1 MLPYMLRI
9 VTYDPHTP
17 TRIPILTLGDTTS
30 GAQARSPSSCMGIM
44 YKSQGTPPSPIH
56 IMASFRIPMG
66 FWIFTLLG
74 IVLVLVVTDLSQ
86 AWGPRRPAGA
96 GAEGMTAAEPT
107 TITIVPTLPAKLL
120 PKPPI
125 TIPER
130 MVKPVFP
137 RAITPAPIIQ

>member
-1 MLPYMLRI
+1 
-9 VTYDPHTP
+9 
-17 TRIPILTLGDTTS
+17 
-30 GAQARSPSSCMGIM
+30 
-44 YKSQGTPPSPIH
+44 
-56 IMASFRIPMG
+56 MG

-96 GAEGMTAAEPT
+96 GPEGMTVTAEPT

-130 MVKPVFP
+130 MFKPVFP
-137 RAITPAPIIQ
+137 RAITPAPVIQ

>member
-1 MLPYMLRI
+1 
-9 VTYDPHTP
+9 
-17 TRIPILTLGDTTS
+17 
-30 GAQARSPSSCMGIM
+30 
-44 YKSQGTPPSPIH
+44 
-56 IMASFRIPMG
+56 MG

-96 GAEGMTAAEPT
+96 GPEGMTVTAATPT

-130 MVKPVFP
+130 MFKPVFP
-137 RAITPAPIIQ
+137 RAITPAPVIQ